1 MEQIKQTEQELQA
14 QFAPGSTPNSAH
26 VGRLKAR
33 LAKYKT
39 EMVDG
44 SRNTG
49 MGGIK
54 ESDFEVSKSGDARV
68 AMIGFPSVG
77 KSSLLSKM
85 TSNES
90 EIGAQEFTTL
100 TAIPGKLEYKGA
112 ALQLI
117 DLPGIIQGAA
127 TGKGRGKNVI
137 QVARNSDMVLMM
149 LDASKGDR
157 ERDIL
162 ENELYQCGIRL
173 NTGPADIYFV
183 RKKTGGIKYTATA
196 RGLTN
201 GLDEAGCKAIL
212 QEYKCHNC
220 EVIIKEDATCDQF
233 IGAPACTRC
242 DVLYPFHAA
251 TERVASVLGRG
262 AADIIEGNRKYL
274 PCLYCYNKIDC
285 LCLEE
290 LAEFARR
297 DHSIVISIH
306 WELNLDLLLARIWE
320 YLNLLRIYT
329 KRRGQRPDFD
339 DPVILRMGA
348 SVEDVCRGV
357 HKDLVDQ
364 FKYANVWGTSAKHA
378 PQRVGLKH
386 CLNDEDVIQLMK
398 K

>member
-1 MEQIKQTEQELQA
+1 MGLMEQIKQTEQEIQA
-14 QFAPGSTPNSAH
+14 QFAPGTTPNTAH

-77 KSSLLSKM
+77 KSSLLTKL

-90 EIGAQEFTTL
+90 EVGAQEFTTL

-137 QVARNSDMVLMM
+137 QVARNSDMILMM
-149 LDASKGDR
+149 LDASKGDK

-162 ENELYQCGIRL
+162 GNELYQCGIRL
-173 NTGPADIYFV
+173 NTRPVDIYFV

-196 RGLTN
+196 RSLKN

-220 EVIIKEDATCDQF
+220 EVIIKEDVKCDES
-233 IGAPACTRC
+233 IGRPAPYSQA
-242 DVLYPFHAA
+242 LYSQTQSAA
-251 TERVASVLGRG
+251 VRSPL
-262 AADIIEGNRKYL
+262 
-274 PCLYCYNKIDC
+274 
-285 LCLEE
+285 
-290 LAEFARR
+290 
-297 DHSIVISIH
+297 
-306 WELNLDLLLARIWE
+306 
-320 YLNLLRIYT
+320 
-329 KRRGQRPDFD
+329 
-339 DPVILRMGA
+339 GA
-348 SVEDVCRGV
+348 SRR
-357 HKDLVDQ
+357 HPLK
-364 FKYANVWGTSAKHA
+364 F
-378 PQRVGLKH
+378 RVSLYS
-386 CLNDEDVIQLMK
+386 LSSLQPYSL
-398 K
+398 